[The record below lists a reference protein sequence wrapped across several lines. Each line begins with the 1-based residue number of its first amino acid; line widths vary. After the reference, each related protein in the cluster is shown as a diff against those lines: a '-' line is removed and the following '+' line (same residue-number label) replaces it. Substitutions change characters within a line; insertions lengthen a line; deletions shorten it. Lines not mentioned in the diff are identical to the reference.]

1 MDSIYSKELL
11 REKKI
16 NSILGISDYYINP
29 TLKDFLK
36 NERIL
41 N

>member
-1 MDSIYSKELL
+1 MESTQKKELL

-16 NSILGISDYYINP
+16 NSILGISDYYIK